1 MRYHDIHCR
10 LTDKEYERL
19 RDMVNGGA
27 ISPFIRRQIFLGTD
41 WSRILEIKGEIQK
54 IRTELVRGNRV
65 GSLETAIKE
74 NNEILNELDRKL
86 DQLIYL
92 QKAAQATLQEP
103 DATVSL
109 QEPIKIVQGF
119 EAAVPDTALQGSE
132 CAVSGTAR
140 QGAEAK
146 VPLQGIENRN
156 EGGKQ
161 WQ

>member
-65 GSLETAIKE
+65 GSLETALKE

-92 QKAAQATLQEP
+92 QKAAQKPEE
-103 DATVSL
+103 V
-109 QEPIKIVQGF
+109 
-119 EAAVPDTALQGSE
+119 LQGSE
-132 CAVSGTAR
+132 GAVSGTVR
-140 QGAEAK
+140 QGAGAM
-146 VPLQGIENRN
+146 VPLQKAEEKREENN
-156 EGGKQ
+156 GNNKDH
-161 WQ
+161 

>member
-19 RDMVNGGA
+19 RNMVNGGA

-65 GSLETAIKE
+65 GSLETALKE

-92 QKAAQATLQEP
+92 QKAAQATAKGSEGAPEYESALQEP
-103 DATVSL
+103 TKV
-109 QEPIKIVQGF
+109 E
-119 EAAVPDTALQGSE
+119 QGSE
-132 CAVSGTAR
+132 GAVSGTVR
-140 QGAEAK
+140 QGAGAK

>member
-10 LTDKEYERL
+10 LTDKEYDRL

-27 ISPFIRRQIFLGTD
+27 ISSFIRRQIFLGTD
-41 WSRILEIKGEIQK
+41 WSRILEIKVEIQK

-65 GSLETAIKE
+65 GSLETALKE

-92 QKAAQATLQEP
+92 QKKAQAEFLEGSE
-103 DATVSL
+103 D
-109 QEPIKIVQGF
+109 
-119 EAAVPDTALQGSE
+119 ALQGSE
-132 CAVSGTAR
+132 VQMQESTKMV
-140 QGAEAK
+140 QGSEAM
-146 VPLQGIENRN
+146 VPLLRSEDKNK
-156 EGGKQ
+156 EGVKQ

>member
-65 GSLETAIKE
+65 GSLETALKE

-92 QKAAQATLQEP
+92 QKAAQATANEIN
-103 DATVSL
+103 
-109 QEPIKIVQGF
+109 EGF
-119 EAAVPDTALQGSE
+119 EG
-132 CAVSGTAR
+132 AVSGMVR
-140 QGAEAK
+140 QGAETK

>member
-27 ISPFIRRQIFLGTD
+27 ISSFIRRQIFLGTD

-92 QKAAQATLQEP
+92 QKAAQARANEIN
-103 DATVSL
+103 
-109 QEPIKIVQGF
+109 E
-119 EAAVPDTALQGSE
+119 GSE
-132 CAVSGTAR
+132 GAVSGTLR

-156 EGGKQ
+156 EGGNQ

>member
-27 ISPFIRRQIFLGTD
+27 ISSFIRRQIFLGTD

-65 GSLETAIKE
+65 GSLETALKE

-92 QKAAQATLQEP
+92 QKAAQTPEGVLQGSE
-103 DATVSL
+103 DAH
-109 QEPIKIVQGF
+109 EYEK
-119 EAAVPDTALQGSE
+119 ALQGSE
-132 CAVSGTAR
+132 EVL
-140 QGAEAK
+140 QGFEA
-146 VPLQGIENRN
+146 PLQKAEEKREENN
-156 EGGKQ
+156 GNNKDH
-161 WQ
+161 

>member
-65 GSLETAIKE
+65 GSLETALKE

-92 QKAAQATLQEP
+92 QKAAQATANEIN
-103 DATVSL
+103 
-109 QEPIKIVQGF
+109 E
-119 EAAVPDTALQGSE
+119 GSE
-132 CAVSGTAR
+132 GAVSGTVR
-140 QGAEAK
+140 QGAGAK
-146 VPLQGIENRN
+146 VPLTGRGILRLRSNTL
-156 EGGKQ
+156 
-161 WQ
+161 

>member
-65 GSLETAIKE
+65 GSLETALKE

-92 QKAAQATLQEP
+92 QKAAQATANEIN
-103 DATVSL
+103 
-109 QEPIKIVQGF
+109 E
-119 EAAVPDTALQGSE
+119 GSE
-132 CAVSGTAR
+132 GAVSGTVR
-140 QGAEAK
+140 QGAGVK

>member
-19 RDMVNGGA
+19 RDMVKGGA

-65 GSLETAIKE
+65 GSLETALKE

-92 QKAAQATLQEP
+92 QKAAQTPEGVLQGSE
-103 DATVSL
+103 DAH
-109 QEPIKIVQGF
+109 EYEK
-119 EAAVPDTALQGSE
+119 ALQGSE
-132 CAVSGTAR
+132 EVL
-140 QGAEAK
+140 QGFEA
-146 VPLQGIENRN
+146 PLQKAEETREENN
-156 EGGKQ
+156 GNNKDH
-161 WQ
+161 